1 MILTK
6 TKKRIFYSQI
16 FFLMIILTSILIL
29 IDNNSKNNNSEND
42 LINSTNI
49 SQPDFAPQTELTTLS
64 DEISV
69 TPLAN
74 IISPTQISRS
84 RADEQFWATFQF
96 DYSNIE
102 IIYGDAVKIDFPSFT
117 KSISNIPFQISSP
130 ITFKLLDYSF
140 DHSIIMYQ
148 KEFAQ
153 RLFAEPGTKDYSR
166 ITVMIQLRATI
177 KYLKTVKPTSFY
189 PPPKIHS
196 SIVSIQKRKKS
207 IIKDLNNF
215 SEFNTLLFTN
225 KKKTVRNILINLLK
239 RKEKQNFSL
248 PSDILESVP
257 YLERRVFTLTVE
269 ELNEIFII
277 LKKRIG
283 EDLWSNIIS
292 QDTK

>member
-1 MILTK
+1 MDCWNSSMELRNYVFDSLKKLQIKPSHQRGQNFLVDASIIHFQVKQADIQPKDIILEIGGGLGNLTK
-6 TKKRIFYSQI
+6 CLAQKAKKVHVIESDKKIYN
-16 FFLMIILTSILIL
+16 FLNETYG
-29 IDNNSKNNNSEND
+29 
-42 LINSTNI
+42 
-49 SQPDFAPQTELTTLS
+49 
-64 DEISV
+64 V
-69 TPLAN
+69 
-74 IISPTQISRS
+74 
-84 RADEQFWATFQF
+84 
-96 DYSNIE
+96 YSNIE